1 MQECAEGQ
9 YVEKMKWSYQGHT
22 YGLVDFKMKCSGK
35 IFWES
40 PAIGNPD
47 GTWDHEMNCQETGF
61 KLTTGREDDWPGVV
75 NVRAKCLGVETEIT
89 SNDDLR
95 GEYNRD
101 MECRLPGQQIVGVQ
115 VRKETHHGITNF
127 RVLCA

>member
-1 MQECAEGQ
+1 
-9 YVEKMKWSYQGHT
+9 
-22 YGLVDFKMKCSGK
+22 MKCSGK

-61 KLTTGREDDWPGVV
+61 NLATGREDDWPGIV

-89 SNDDLR
+89 SSDDLR

-115 VRKETHHGITNF
+115 VRKKNRTMESQISKFCVLESMKKKNPGLRNF
-127 RVLCA
+127 MSLR

>member
-1 MQECAEGQ
+1 M
-9 YVEKMKWSYQGHT
+9 
-22 YGLVDFKMKCSGK
+22 DFKLKCSGEF
-35 IFWES
+35 FWRL
-40 PAIGNPD
+40 PAIGNSN
-47 GTWDHEMNCQETGF
+47 GVWDHEMNCKETGF
-61 KLTTGREDDWPGVV
+61 KLTTGREDDWPGIV
-75 NVRAKCLGVETEIT
+75 NVRANCLGVETEIT

>member
-1 MQECAEGQ
+1 MSGRSEN
-9 YVEKMKWSYQGHT
+9 VYQ
-22 YGLVDFKMKCSGK
+22 
-35 IFWES
+35 
-40 PAIGNPD
+40 
-47 GTWDHEMNCQETGF
+47 
-61 KLTTGREDDWPGVV
+61 PGIV

-95 GEYNRD
+95 GEYNQD
-101 MECRLPGQQIVGVQ
+101 IECQLPGQQIVGVQ

>member
-1 MQECAEGQ
+1 MTLTFIDIFERNYLLIGIYSCI
-9 YVEKMKWSYQGHT
+9 T
-22 YGLVDFKMKCSGK
+22 PDLGL
-35 IFWES
+35 
-40 PAIGNPD
+40 
-47 GTWDHEMNCQETGF
+47 
-61 KLTTGREDDWPGVV
+61 
-75 NVRAKCLGVETEIT
+75 ETEIT

-115 VRKETHHGITNF
+115 VKKETHHGITNF